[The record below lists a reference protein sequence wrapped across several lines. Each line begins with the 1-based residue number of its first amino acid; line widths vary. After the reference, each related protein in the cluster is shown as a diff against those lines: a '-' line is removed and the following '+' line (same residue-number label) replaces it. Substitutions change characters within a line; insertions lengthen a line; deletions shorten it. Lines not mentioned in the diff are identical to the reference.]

1 MNVEHSI
8 KTRIQGMS
16 DDEAYVHLIEMQLN
30 LMDSILEK
38 KMDENK
44 IVFSGVENGLLN

>member
-1 MNVEHSI
+1 MNVENSI
-8 KTRIQGMS
+8 KTWIQDMT
-16 DDEAYVHLIEMQLN
+16 DDEAYVCLIEMQLN

>member
-1 MNVEHSI
+1 MQVAEQ
-8 KTRIQGMS
+8 REFEARLQAMS
-16 DDEAYVHLIEMQLN
+16 EAELIAFQLR